1 METSGFLYNLE
12 WLSLYIPGNMAIF
25 IVVLLWAI
33 LLIVILWGPYV
44 YWYWLI
50 RADERAIREKKS
62 ILWDL
67 VLMKDIQT
75 ELDAE
80 IEEMMLASL
89 MKKWEE

>member
-1 METSGFLYNLE
+1 MDTASFLYHLE
-12 WLSLYIPGNMAIF
+12 WLALYVPGNMAIF
-25 IVVLLWAI
+25 TVLLLSVI
-33 LLIVILWGPYV
+33 LLAGILWGPYL
-44 YWYWLI
+44 YGYALI
-50 RADERAIREKKS
+50 RADEKAIREKKS